1 MSKNFFE
8 IKDVTFAIGG
18 KNKVNDVNI
27 SIKNEGDIIC
37 ILGPS
42 GIGKTTL
49 LNILAGFIAPTSGNL
64 SLCDKSLLEMPVW
77 ERPVSLL
84 FQDSNLFSN
93 LSCKTNLAIGL
104 NPSGK
109 ITATQNAL
117 IEKTASKLN
126 IAELLYRFPETLSG
140 GQQQRVALVRALVRD
155 DPIILLDEPFSAL
168 DHDNRRQALNLIHTL
183 AHEHKRIM
191 IIVTHEPSDAK
202 PLGANILRLDAHKD

>member
-1 MSKNFFE
+1 MLKAENLCFGGQNMPAHCLNFTLE
-8 IKDVTFAIGG
+8 AGQILLVT
-18 KNKVNDVNI
+18 
-27 SIKNEGDIIC
+27 
-37 ILGPS
+37 GPS

-49 LNILAGFIAPTSGNL
+49 LNILAGFMAPASGKL
-64 SLCDKSLLEMPVW
+64 SWCGKSLLELPVW

-84 FQDSNLFSN
+84 FQDNNLFSN

-109 ITATQNAL
+109 ITAAQDAL

-126 IAELLYRFPETLSG
+126 IAKLLDRFPENLSG

-168 DHDNRRQALNLIHTL
+168 DHDNRRQALNLIRTL
-183 AHEHKRIM
+183 AHEHQRIM
-191 IIVTHEPSDAK
+191 IVVTHEPSDAK
-202 PLGANILRLDAHKD
+202 PLGADILRLDTHKG

>member
-1 MSKNFFE
+1 MLKAENLCFGGQNMPAHCLNFTLE
-8 IKDVTFAIGG
+8 AGQILLVT
-18 KNKVNDVNI
+18 
-27 SIKNEGDIIC
+27 
-37 ILGPS
+37 GPS

-49 LNILAGFIAPTSGNL
+49 LNILAGFMAPASGNL
-64 SLCDKSLLEMPVW
+64 SWCDKSLLEQPVW

-84 FQDSNLFSN
+84 FQDNNLFSN

-109 ITATQNAL
+109 ITAAQDAL

-126 IAELLYRFPETLSG
+126 IGELLDRFPETLSG

-168 DHDNRRQALNLIHTL
+168 DHDNRRQALHLICTL
-183 AHEHKRIM
+183 AHEHQRIM
-191 IIVTHEPSDAK
+191 IVVTHEPSDAK
-202 PLGANILRLDAHKD
+202 PLGADILRLDAHKD

>member
-1 MSKNFFE
+1 MLKVENLCFGGQNMPAHCLNFKLE
-8 IKDVTFAIGG
+8 AGQILLVT
-18 KNKVNDVNI
+18 
-27 SIKNEGDIIC
+27 
-37 ILGPS
+37 GPS

-49 LNILAGFIAPTSGNL
+49 LNILAGFMSPASGNL
-64 SLCDKSLLEMPVW
+64 SWCGKNLLELPVW

-84 FQDSNLFSN
+84 FQDNNLFSN

-109 ITATQNAL
+109 ITAAQDAL

-126 IAELLYRFPETLSG
+126 IAELLDRFPETLSG

-168 DHDNRRQALNLIHTL
+168 DHDNRRQALNLIRTL
-183 AHEHKRIM
+183 AHEHQRIM
-191 IIVTHEPSDAK
+191 IVVTHEPSDAK
-202 PLGANILRLDAHKD
+202 PLGADILQLDAQKD

>member
-1 MSKNFFE
+1 MLKAENLCFGGQNMPAHCLNFTLE
-8 IKDVTFAIGG
+8 AGQILLVT
-18 KNKVNDVNI
+18 
-27 SIKNEGDIIC
+27 
-37 ILGPS
+37 GPS

-49 LNILAGFIAPTSGNL
+49 LNILAGFMAPASGHL
-64 SLCDKSLLEMPVW
+64 SWCDKSLLELPVW

-84 FQDSNLFSN
+84 FQDNNLFSN

-109 ITATQNAL
+109 ITAAQDAL

-126 IAELLYRFPETLSG
+126 IAKLLDRFPETLSG

-168 DHDNRRQALNLIHTL
+168 DHDNRRQALNLIRTL
-183 AHEHKRIM
+183 AHEHQRIM
-191 IIVTHEPSDAK
+191 IVVTHEPSDAK
-202 PLGANILRLDAHKD
+202 PLGADILRLDAHKD

>member
-1 MSKNFFE
+1 MLKAEDLCFGGQNMPAHCLNFTLE
-8 IKDVTFAIGG
+8 AGQILLVT
-18 KNKVNDVNI
+18 
-27 SIKNEGDIIC
+27 
-37 ILGPS
+37 GPS

>member
-1 MSKNFFE
+1 MLKVENLCFGGQNMPAHCLNFKLE
-8 IKDVTFAIGG
+8 AGQILLVT
-18 KNKVNDVNI
+18 
-27 SIKNEGDIIC
+27 
-37 ILGPS
+37 GPS

-49 LNILAGFIAPTSGNL
+49 LNILAGFMAPASGHL
-64 SLCDKSLLEMPVW
+64 SWCDKSLLELPVW

-84 FQDSNLFSN
+84 FQDNNLFSN

-109 ITATQNAL
+109 ITAAQDAM

-126 IAELLYRFPETLSG
+126 IAELLDRFPETLSG

-168 DHDNRRQALNLIHTL
+168 DHDNRRQALNLIRTL
-183 AHEHKRIM
+183 AHEHQRIM
-191 IIVTHEPSDAK
+191 IVVTHEPSDAK
-202 PLGANILRLDAHKD
+202 PLGADILQLDAQKD

>member
-1 MSKNFFE
+1 MLKAQNLCFGGQNMPAHCLNFTLE
-8 IKDVTFAIGG
+8 AGQILLVT
-18 KNKVNDVNI
+18 
-27 SIKNEGDIIC
+27 
-37 ILGPS
+37 GPS

-49 LNILAGFIAPTSGNL
+49 LNILSGFMAPASGNL
-64 SLCDKSLLEMPVW
+64 SWCGKSFLELPVW

-84 FQDSNLFSN
+84 FQDNNLFSN

-109 ITATQNAL
+109 ITAAQDAL

-126 IAELLYRFPETLSG
+126 IAELLDRFPETLSG

-168 DHDNRRQALNLIHTL
+168 DHDNRRQALNLIRTL
-183 AHEHKRIM
+183 AHEHQRIM
-191 IIVTHEPSDAK
+191 IVVTHEPSDAK
-202 PLGANILRLDAHKD
+202 PLGADILRLDAHKN

>member
-1 MSKNFFE
+1 MLKVENLCFGGQNMPAHCLNFKLE
-8 IKDVTFAIGG
+8 AGQILLVT
-18 KNKVNDVNI
+18 
-27 SIKNEGDIIC
+27 
-37 ILGPS
+37 GPS

-49 LNILAGFIAPTSGNL
+49 LNILAGFMAPASGHL
-64 SLCDKSLLEMPVW
+64 SWCDKSLLELPVW

-84 FQDSNLFSN
+84 FQDNNLFSN

-109 ITATQNAL
+109 ITAAQDAL

-126 IAELLYRFPETLSG
+126 IAELLERFPETLSG

-168 DHDNRRQALNLIHTL
+168 DHDNRRQALNLIRTL
-183 AHEHKRIM
+183 AHEHQRIM
-191 IIVTHEPSDAK
+191 IVVTHEPSDAK
-202 PLGANILRLDAHKD
+202 PLGADILQLDAQKD

>member
-1 MSKNFFE
+1 MLKAENLCFGGQNMPAHCLNFTLE
-8 IKDVTFAIGG
+8 AGQILLVT
-18 KNKVNDVNI
+18 
-27 SIKNEGDIIC
+27 
-37 ILGPS
+37 GPS

-49 LNILAGFIAPTSGNL
+49 LNILAGFMAPASGHL
-64 SLCDKSLLEMPVW
+64 SWCDKSLLELPVW

-84 FQDSNLFSN
+84 FQDNNLFSN

-109 ITATQNAL
+109 ITAAQDAL

-126 IAELLYRFPETLSG
+126 IAELLERFPETLSG

-168 DHDNRRQALNLIHTL
+168 DHDNRRQALNLIRTL
-183 AHEHKRIM
+183 AHEHQRIM
-191 IIVTHEPSDAK
+191 IVVTHEPSDAK
-202 PLGANILRLDAHKD
+202 PLGADILRLDAQKD

>member
-1 MSKNFFE
+1 MLKAEDLCFGGQNMPAHCLNFTLE
-8 IKDVTFAIGG
+8 AGQILLVT
-18 KNKVNDVNI
+18 
-27 SIKNEGDIIC
+27 
-37 ILGPS
+37 GPS

-49 LNILAGFIAPTSGNL
+49 LNILAGFMAPTSGNL

-109 ITATQNAL
+109 ITATQDAL

-126 IAELLYRFPETLSG
+126 IAELLDRFPETLSG

-168 DHDNRRQALNLIHTL
+168 DHDNRRQALNLIRTL
-183 AHEHKRIM
+183 AHEHQRIM
-191 IIVTHEPSDAK
+191 IVVTHEPSDAK
-202 PLGANILRLDAHKD
+202 PLGADILRLDAHKN

>member
-1 MSKNFFE
+1 MLKAEDLCFGGQNMPAHCLNFTLE
-8 IKDVTFAIGG
+8 AGQILLVT
-18 KNKVNDVNI
+18 
-27 SIKNEGDIIC
+27 
-37 ILGPS
+37 GPS

-49 LNILAGFIAPTSGNL
+49 LNILAGFMAPTSGNL

-109 ITATQNAL
+109 ITAAQDAL

-126 IAELLYRFPETLSG
+126 IAKLLDRFPENLSG

-155 DPIILLDEPFSAL
+155 DPIILLDETFSAL
-168 DHDNRRQALNLIHTL
+168 DHDNRRDALDLIRTL
-183 AHEHKRIM
+183 ALEHQRCM
-191 IIVTHEPSDAK
+191 IVVTHEPSDAGS
-202 PLGANILRLDAHKD
+202 LGADILRLDADKD